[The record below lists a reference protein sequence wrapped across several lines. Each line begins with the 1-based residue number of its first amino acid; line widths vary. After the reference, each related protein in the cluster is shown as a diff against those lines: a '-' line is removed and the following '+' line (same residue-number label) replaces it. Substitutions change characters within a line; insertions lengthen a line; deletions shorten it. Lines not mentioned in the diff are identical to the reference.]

1 MWICRRRGDT
11 PKNAYGLPDRRLVQ
25 HGGPAIDRLRFR
37 NASSQRYL
45 HSPALF
51 TEHFH
56 EAEVAG
62 GTDDQRS
69 TGGRTW
75 DGRVNTGHDQALIPL
90 LDGKE
95 TANATKQEL
104 FERLRKSSYA
114 DAFRQ
119 AVSAPGEHVLD
130 DPEWTETWITV
141 ARDLRT
147 VRAGLSPL
155 HEQIRRL
162 LA

>member
-11 PKNAYGLPDRRLVQ
+11 PKNAYGPPDRRLVQ
-25 HGGPAIDRLRFR
+25 PGGPAIDRLRFR
-37 NASSQRYL
+37 NAPSQRYL
-45 HSPALF
+45 RTPAPF
-51 TEHFH
+51 TEHFD

-69 TGGRTW
+69 TSGRTRE
-75 DGRVNTGHDQALIPL
+75 GRVNTGHDQALIPV
-90 LDGKE
+90 LDGNE
-95 TANATKQEL
+95 AANATKQEL
-104 FERLRKSSYA
+104 FERLRKSSYV

-130 DPEWTETWITV
+130 DPKSAVTWMTV
-141 ARDLRT
+141 ARDLRS

-155 HEQIRRL
+155 HGQIRRV